1 MQGDVVGGAQQNM
14 GFVQIFFAFKLI
26 AGCRGLHVMVAF
38 VFAITDPQESHRY
51 EHFCAPRIC
60 C

>member
-26 AGCRGLHVMVAF
+26 AGCRGLHVMV
-38 VFAITDPQESHRY
+38 VSTFAITDPQEIHRY
-51 EHFCAPRIC
+51 EHFCAP
-60 C
+60 